1 MEVIPSDGFLISSA
15 KRNHNS
21 ELAVAE
27 CPLAIVYDPPKQTKK
42 PNKPAKD
49 NYPSLLLTYT
59 KVHRLASPSD
69 AKATP
74 HLARAC
80 SVDLDAGM
88 RLGGAL
94 ALPLSSRAIAGGAA
108 IHDDPLAE

>member
-1 MEVIPSDGFLISSA
+1 MDVIPSDGFLISSA
-15 KRNHNS
+15 QRIHNS

-27 CPLAIVYDPPKQTKK
+27 CPLAIVYAPPWQTYI
-42 PNKPAKD
+42 PIMPAID

-80 SVDLDAGM
+80 SVDLDCILS
-88 RLGGAL
+88 LGGAL
-94 ALPLSSRAIAGGAA
+94 ALTLPSRAIAGGAA